1 MGSALGCQNPLL
13 PISINIKNR
22 NLPNEKRWVCQRF
35 LQSKP
40 TGLCQPEQREHPAG
54 FSFFSAV
61 GIIAINVARGA
72 DARVM
77 NLLNSGSTALLDDL
91 RRKIDFVVRR
101 PNTGAKLHD
110 QLSRVRSEMFTHLPN
125 RI

>member
-1 MGSALGCQNPLL
+1 
-13 PISINIKNR
+13 
-22 NLPNEKRWVCQRF
+22 
-35 LQSKP
+35 
-40 TGLCQPEQREHPAG
+40 
-54 FSFFSAV
+54 
-61 GIIAINVARGA
+61 
-72 DARVM
+72 M

-101 PNTGAKLHD
+101 PNTGAELHD